1 VTLAEERRTHGGFS
15 VGPFCLVSCKI
26 VRLPLLCSLHH
37 AGAFESSQDLQ
48 VWRRKFPFAYYLSKC
63 SLLSATSFLYA
74 FPAHADAYAFVPRSR
89 SLASVPRSSSSS
101 SLQMKLFDWKR
112 RQADETGL
120 NDLDGTEFTLDNLRS
135 APGSRKRKSR
145 KGRGIAAGQG
155 ATCGFGMRGQ
165 KSRSGR
171 PTRPG
176 FEGGQ
181 NPLYRRLPKF
191 VGQPTGPGHKKTVYN
206 IISTDSLSS
215 AASGSTVSFESLLE
229 NKAVTKSKYKIHKVV
244 SGKEGGS
251 VASDL
256 TVQAHAFTES
266 ARAAIE
272 GAGGKCEVLSPTTNQ
287 VLEEA

>member
-1 VTLAEERRTHGGFS
+1 
-15 VGPFCLVSCKI
+15 
-26 VRLPLLCSLHH
+26 
-37 AGAFESSQDLQ
+37 
-48 VWRRKFPFAYYLSKC
+48 
-63 SLLSATSFLYA
+63 
-74 FPAHADAYAFVPRSR
+74 
-89 SLASVPRSSSSS
+89 
-101 SLQMKLFDWKR
+101 MKVFDWKR
-112 RQADETGL
+112 READETAL
-120 NDLDGTEFTLDNLRS
+120 NDLDNTEFTLVNLKP
-135 APGSRKRKSR
+135 APGSRQKKKR

-181 NPLYRRLPKF
+181 TPLYRRLPKF
-191 VGQPTGPGHKKTVYN
+191 VGKPTGPGHQKTVYN

-215 AASGSTVSFESLLE
+215 LAPGSTVNFDSLLE
-229 NKAVTKSKYKIHKVV
+229 SKAVTKSKYKIHKIV
-244 SGKEGGS
+244 SGKGGS

-256 TVQAHAFTES
+256 TVQAHAFTAS

-287 VLEEA
+287 VLAETAAA